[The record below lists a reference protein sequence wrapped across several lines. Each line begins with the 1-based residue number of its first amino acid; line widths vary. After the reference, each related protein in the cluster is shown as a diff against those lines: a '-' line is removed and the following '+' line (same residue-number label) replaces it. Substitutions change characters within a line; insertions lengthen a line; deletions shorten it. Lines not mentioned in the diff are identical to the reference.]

1 MVLGGLRRCEVL
13 GLRPD
18 DLHVAERRVFIDFA
32 IRELTAAQA
41 DDLYELITE
50 RAGKSM
56 ILTANRAPAK
66 GR

>member
-1 MVLGGLRRCEVL
+1 M
-13 GLRPD
+13 
-18 DLHVAERRVFIDFA
+18 
-32 IRELTAAQA
+32 TAAQA

-66 GR
+66 AHMFARTCAR